1 VGGRRSGASA
11 ATISAPRDA
20 DHGRNLIAL
29 PASLSARRRWSQQ
42 RLICSAGYSPCAS
55 NAPTISGL
63 RNVVRVTRQRWRNE
77 GLTAGRHAG
86 SPVRVARP
94 RRVLA
99 ASGNASGGPRVR
111 RPK

>member
-1 VGGRRSGASA
+1 
-11 ATISAPRDA
+11 
-20 DHGRNLIAL
+20 
-29 PASLSARRRWSQQ
+29 
-42 RLICSAGYSPCAS
+42 
-55 NAPTISGL
+55 
-63 RNVVRVTRQRWRNE
+63 VTRQSWRNE